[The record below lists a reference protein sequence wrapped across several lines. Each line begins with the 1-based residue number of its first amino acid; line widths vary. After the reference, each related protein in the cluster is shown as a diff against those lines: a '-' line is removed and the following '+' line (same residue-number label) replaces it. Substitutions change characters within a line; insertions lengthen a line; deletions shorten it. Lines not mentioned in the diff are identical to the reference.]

1 MDAGLLRMAS
11 AVWGSGHANERRKP
25 DWATMGPPG
34 TLPVSVVLQGDERIR
49 FARER
54 ATHHEADGLRFVW
67 TKPQPGDLPRLRY
80 TKDLRVERRRIFSIF
95 V

>member
-67 TKPQPGDLPRLRY
+67 TKPYYYPLNQLQVASIPGKTVMLLIII
-80 TKDLRVERRRIFSIF
+80 V
-95 V
+95 